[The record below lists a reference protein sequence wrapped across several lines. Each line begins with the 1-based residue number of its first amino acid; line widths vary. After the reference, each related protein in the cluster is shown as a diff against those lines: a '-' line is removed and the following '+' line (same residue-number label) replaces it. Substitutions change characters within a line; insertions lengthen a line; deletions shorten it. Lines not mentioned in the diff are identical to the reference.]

1 MLPAESTNQLEAPS
15 IRPLVSAAEYVRM
28 STDRHGLRI
37 EKTYEDSGKSGLNL
51 DDRDALK
58 QLIEDVQKGEAEL
71 STILVYEVSRWGRFQ
86 HADESAY
93 YEYICKRAGIT
104 VRYCAEQFGN
114 DGSPVSTIVKGVKRA
129 MAGEYSREL
138 SVKVFAANGA

>member
-1 MLPAESTNQLEAPS
+1 MKVPFGRRDTEISCPFSETCFPPSYVIVSPRPSCILDVSGATMLPAESTNQLEAPS

-58 QLIEDVQKGEAEL
+58 
-71 STILVYEVSRWGRFQ
+71 S
-86 HADESAY
+86 
-93 YEYICKRAGIT
+93 
-104 VRYCAEQFGN
+104 
-114 DGSPVSTIVKGVKRA
+114 
-129 MAGEYSREL
+129 
-138 SVKVFAANGA
+138 